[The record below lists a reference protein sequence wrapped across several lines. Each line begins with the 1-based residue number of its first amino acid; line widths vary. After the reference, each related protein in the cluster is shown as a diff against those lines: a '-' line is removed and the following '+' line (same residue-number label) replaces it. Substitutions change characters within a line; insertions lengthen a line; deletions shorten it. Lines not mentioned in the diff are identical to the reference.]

1 MELNDSLV
9 DLLLCPDDGPNSTTL
24 GSVGY
29 NYSSFLIVIVLIFMI
44 SNNGNSRVR
53 GPGDSNNNDN
63 NSSNDNGD
71 RGDANNNSV
80 PSSGRGS
87 SLLMGNGSL
96 AAFDGVEGYSSLDT
110 DHWKE
115 AVRTKIDSII
125 SNGTWEVVEHP
136 YGCKLA
142 GYNWVFKKKLMPDGT
157 IENYKARLVAKGYA
171 QKEGTALIGLYS
183 DPDCT
188 VLSDSLLGLLFFP
201 DDGPGSTALGGDDY
215 NSCSI
220 IIVLVFMMS
229 NNGDSSARGPA
240 DGNNDNNNNK
250 SDDNGDRG
258 DGNNNN
264 VPSSQR
270 TDTFS
275 V

>member
-1 MELNDSLV
+1 MAKTPERRLKPPRSPKADGLWTCQEIWRIRALMGKKELFLR
-9 DLLLCPDDGPNSTTL
+9 CNSALPGSTYLRARLSGTSRPSKLRPPSYLKEKAGTIKIL
-24 GSVGY
+24 GSV
-29 NYSSFLIVIVLIFMI
+29 STQVAQHL
-44 SNNGNSRVR
+44 
-53 GPGDSNNNDN
+53 PG
-63 NSSNDNGD
+63 
-71 RGDANNNSV
+71 V
-80 PSSGRGS
+80 WHS
-87 SLLMGNGSL
+87 SLRRPVTVSSL
-96 AAFDGVEGYSSLDT
+96 A
-110 DHWKE
+110 
-115 AVRTKIDSII
+115 
-125 SNGTWEVVEHP
+125 
-136 YGCKLA
+136 
-142 GYNWVFKKKLMPDGT
+142 LMLTRQHSFP
-157 IENYKARLVAKGYA
+157 
-171 QKEGTALIGLYS
+171 GTALIGLYS